1 MTTRQRIFTPA
12 KSEDARKIPVRVAE
26 VQEDERFAVEDR
38 DEPKV
43 MSFPHLVLR
52 EAIALLGMSLFLVL
66 LSLFADAPLEEIAN
80 PAMTPNPAKAP
91 WYFLGLQELLH
102 YYPPFVAG
110 VLLPGLVV
118 MALVQI
124 PYFDVNLKREALWT
138 APRPGRA
145 TLVLLVALA
154 VAFVFN
160 VAAQHTVWPIIIP
173 TVLVGLIMALPGFIG
188 ARGGLLSWLSS
199 RSLPFYVF
207 FWFLSVAVVLTVIG
221 TLFRGP
227 GWSFTLPWRDG
238 IY

>member
-1 MTTRQRIFTPA
+1 MTTKRHSFTPVG
-12 KSEDARKIPVRVAE
+12 SEDARKIPVRVAE
-26 VQEDERFAVEDR
+26 IQEDERFAVRQD
-38 DEPKV
+38 DEPTV

-52 EAIALLGMSLFLVL
+52 EAIALLSMLLFLVL

-80 PAMTPNPAKAP
+80 SAKTPNPAKAP

-110 VLLPGLVV
+110 VLLPGIVV

-124 PYFDVNLKREALWT
+124 PYFEVNLKREALWT
-138 APRPGRA
+138 KPRPAHA
-145 TLVLLVALA
+145 TLILVIALA
-154 VAFVFN
+154 VAFIFN
-160 VAAQHTVWPIIIP
+160 VAAQHTVWPIVVP
-173 TVLVGLIMALPGFIG
+173 TLVVGGMMALPGYLG
-188 ARGGLLSWLSS
+188 AKGRVLSWLSS

-227 GWSFTLPWRDG
+227 GWAFTLPWREG